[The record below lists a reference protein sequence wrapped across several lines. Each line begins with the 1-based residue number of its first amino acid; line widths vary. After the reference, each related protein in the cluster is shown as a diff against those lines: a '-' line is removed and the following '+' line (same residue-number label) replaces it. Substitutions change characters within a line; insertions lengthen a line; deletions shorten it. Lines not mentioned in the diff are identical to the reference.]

1 MLCAYLD
8 ANRSFGMNLEVS
20 REDILLD
27 TGGGLKKAG
36 PFFLGSSEPF
46 LLHNVDV
53 LSNIDLSA
61 MLHLHL
67 EQNALATLAVQ
78 ARPSS
83 RQLLFDSNA
92 ELCGRRIKAA
102 AADEVVRPA
111 TQMTPLGFAGI
122 HVISPR
128 IFRLLKEEGAFSIVD
143 AYLRLAG
150 EGEKIIAFRAD
161 EYYWR
166 DLGTLERLHAVEDD
180 LQRGLIG
187 V

>member
-1 MLCAYLD
+1 MVH
-8 ANRSFGMNLEVS
+8 FH
-20 REDILLD
+20 I
-27 TGGGLKKAG
+27 
-36 PFFLGSSEPF
+36 
-46 LLHNVDV
+46 
-53 LSNIDLSA
+53 
-61 MLHLHL
+61 

-128 IFRLLKEEGAFSIVD
+128 IFGLLKEEGAFSIVD